1 MDILQA
7 IVYGVVEG
15 ATEFIPVSSTAHI
28 YLVPYVFGWEKPA
41 TEFTAIIQLGAI
53 IAVVLYFWKDLS
65 GAAVAWV
72 RSFMGG
78 PKDTVEVKT
87 GWAVVIATAIIS
99 IVGLAL
105 HNYIE
110 GPFRS
115 LWVIGSSLIIMGLI
129 MVFAEKRATLSRGAD
144 SVSNRDGVVIGL
156 WQCIALIPGMSRSG
170 STISGA
176 LLDGFD
182 RTSAARLSFLMSVPA
197 IALAGAYEG
206 VKEIKHLKEA
216 NLVAPTLVATIASF
230 VVGYAC
236 IRWLMGFIQ
245 RRGVV
250 PFVGYRIALGI
261 FVLFMCGTGRWDPNP
276 ESKLTNTAP
285 SEVASKT
292 KLPTS
297 NFHRNVSQKV
307 ASSR

>member
-15 ATEFIPVSSTAHI
+15 ATEFIPVSSTAHL

-53 IAVVLYFWKDLS
+53 VAVVLYFWKDLS
-65 GAAVAWV
+65 GAAIAWAK
-72 RSFMGG
+72 SLKGG

-87 GWAVVIATAIIS
+87 GWAVFIATAIIS
-99 IVGLAL
+99 VVGFAL

-115 LWVIGSSLIIMGLI
+115 LWVVGSSLIVMGLVMI
-129 MVFAEKRATLSRGAD
+129 VAEKKASLSRGPD
-144 SVSNRDGVVIGL
+144 SISNRDGILIGL
-156 WQCIALIPGMSRSG
+156 WQCVALIPGMSRSG

-176 LLDGFD
+176 LFGGFD
-182 RTSAARLSFLMSVPA
+182 RASAARISFLMSVPA

-216 NLVAPTLVATIASF
+216 NLIAPTAIATVASF
-230 VVGYAC
+230 IVGYIC
-236 IRWLMGFIQ
+236 IKWLMGFIQ

-250 PFVGYRIALGI
+250 PFVGYRVALGA
-261 FVLFMCGTGRWDPNP
+261 FVLFMCATGRWDPNP
-276 ESKLTNTAP
+276 ESKLTNTAT
-285 SEVASKT
+285 SEVTSQ
-292 KLPTS
+292 LPLPAPNLQT
-297 NFHRNVSQKV
+297 NVPQKV
-307 ASSR
+307 ARAR

>member
-53 IAVVLYFWKDLS
+53 LAVVLYFWSDLS
-65 GAAVAWV
+65 RAATAWV
-72 RSFMGG
+72 KSLMGG
-78 PKDTVEVKT
+78 PKDTVEVRT

-105 HNYIE
+105 HKYIE

-115 LWVIGSSLIIMGLI
+115 LWVIGSSLIVMGLI
-129 MVFAEKRATLSRGAD
+129 MVLAEKRATQSRGAE
-144 SVSNRDGVVIGL
+144 SVSNRDGVLIGL

-176 LLDGFD
+176 LLGGFD
-182 RTSAARLSFLMSVPA
+182 RASAARLSFLMSVPA

-206 VKEIKHLKEA
+206 VKEVKHLREA
-216 NLVAPTLVATIASF
+216 NLVVPTLVATVASF
-230 VVGYAC
+230 AVGYVC
-236 IRWLMGFIQ
+236 IKWLMGFIQ
-245 RRGVV
+245 KRGVV
-250 PFVGYRIALGI
+250 PFVGYRVALGA
-261 FVLFMCGTGRWDPNP
+261 FVLVMCATGKWDPNP
-276 ESKLTNTAP
+276 ELNKKSTTEKVTAHRQLQTPDLTQD
-285 SEVASKT
+285 
-292 KLPTS
+292 
-297 NFHRNVSQKV
+297 VSQKI
-307 ASSR
+307 ARAR